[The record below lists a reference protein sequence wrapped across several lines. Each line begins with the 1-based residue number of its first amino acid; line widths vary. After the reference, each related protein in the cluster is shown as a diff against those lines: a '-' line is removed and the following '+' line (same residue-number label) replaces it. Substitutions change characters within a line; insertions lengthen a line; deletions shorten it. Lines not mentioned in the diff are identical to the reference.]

1 MDADIRQSP
10 VCPPLCEFIASK
22 LLHIA
27 WMAAF
32 ASATQQRLRGGA
44 AGFLAASARSENSIL
59 LLWAQSDH
67 LLHYVL
73 TSALENSGRSDTMRH
88 GSRPGNTSLFA
99 LTNSLILG
107 RNFPVKKFRE
117 IAPKSLFSL
126 PRSRQQARI
135 PAKPAVFPCTF
146 PVYRE
151 FWCRLASSKL
161 SAQPHT

>member
-1 MDADIRQSP
+1 MWQSQMNTRLFLTDGRRSHHTRG
-10 VCPPLCEFIASK
+10 CP
-22 LLHIA
+22 
-27 WMAAF
+27 
-32 ASATQQRLRGGA
+32 
-44 AGFLAASARSENSIL
+44 
-59 LLWAQSDH
+59 LWAQSDH
-67 LLHYVL
+67 LLHYVR

-161 SAQPHT
+161 SAQPTTSQK